1 MQINFQRLR
10 EVMKESGLSVYR
22 DSEPEYAEYPYIVY
36 EFVNETHKRSS
47 SQVIKSMPLYQI
59 AVITD
64 GIETD
69 YEPLKDAFNKYGV
82 EYSQFE
88 GFPYDE
94 NDSTITQFITNVRCI
109 NG

>member
-1 MQINFQRLR
+1 MSISFQQLR
-10 EVMKESGLSVYR
+10 NILEESGIPVYR
-22 DSEPEYAEYPYIVY
+22 DAAPTTATYPFIEY
-36 EFVNETHKRSS
+36 EFVNETHKRVSGT
-47 SQVIKSMPLYQI
+47 VIADMPLYQI
-59 AVITD
+59 AVVTD

-69 YEPLKDAFNKYGV
+69 LKPLKDVFNKYGV

-94 NDSTITQFITNVRCI
+94 NDSTITQFITNVRCV

>member
-1 MQINFQRLR
+1 MQISFQQLR
-10 EVMKESGLSVYR
+10 SIMKESGIIAYR
-22 DSEPEYAEYPYIVY
+22 DSEPSDVDYPYIVY

-59 AVITD
+59 AVITN
-64 GIETD
+64 GTETA
-69 YEPLKDAFNKYGV
+69 YEPLKDVFNKYGV
-82 EYSQFE
+82 SYSQFE

-94 NDSTITQFITNVRCI
+94 NDATITQFITNVRCV